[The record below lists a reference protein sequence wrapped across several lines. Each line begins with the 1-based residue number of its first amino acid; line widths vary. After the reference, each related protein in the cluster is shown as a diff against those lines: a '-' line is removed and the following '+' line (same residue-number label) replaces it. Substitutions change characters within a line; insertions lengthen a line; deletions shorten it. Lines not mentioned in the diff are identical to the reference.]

1 MCIYVVSGRRIE
13 PIGCLRQNHTAR
25 RRGRILSHRQL
36 DRAPRRSTA
45 PYGLTTVCSSG
56 QGRLHRVKCC
66 PQPLS
71 TLISRRPFSTSP
83 KSGSTA
89 EQSSEQDIAIEEAKR
104 PRWSY
109 TPPAAKAPF
118 SLRARK
124 HPEYRVNEDPAV
136 LDQFYV
142 RLLGDGGEKVLQDEL
157 KWLAVTHKSFDQ
169 GRRGFNDRLAF
180 LGKNIVQ
187 LQASLALVQNG
198 EAVSQIDKYGRTP
211 FTHPATQ
218 GLRNLSSD
226 TKSFLTDR
234 TKLADLAMQRYNMEK
249 VIRWNPRDP
258 TNLEGSGLELVL
270 AHSLYAVVGAV
281 AMEKGG
287 QYANEVAKER
297 ILAPLGVK
305 VA

>member
-1 MCIYVVSGRRIE
+1 MCIYVAGGS
-13 PIGCLRQNHTAR
+13 
-25 RRGRILSHRQL
+25 SQL
-36 DRAPRRSTA
+36 DVCGRTTPPADEAEFFRIANSTVHPVDQPPLMASPLSVRAVKAACIVSNVAPR
-45 PYGLTTVCSSG
+45 
-56 QGRLHRVKCC
+56 
-66 PQPLS
+66 PLS